1 MYQIDEDL
9 DSVNIS
15 GYFPSPL
22 DTKLKKSGNPDD
34 QTLPFLYIICFW
46 AVSFAYMCAWTSFG
60 SLISYYKHQYGSEF
74 YTKIYIAYYLPGLPV
89 CLLQYKFDTYHDIKY
104 GSHQTFLVR
113 GMFCISTMVFIIM
126 AMILLNQQ
134 FLLVLCF
141 GLLGALSW
149 AAHGTAS
156 TLAALYVFILFYY
169 CSSFFSCL

>member
-1 MYQIDEDL
+1 MLGTNMYQIDEDL

-104 GSHQTFLVR
+104 V
-113 GMFCISTMVFIIM
+113 FCV
-126 AMILLNQQ
+126 LLL
-134 FLLVLCF
+134 FLL
-141 GLLGALSW
+141 
-149 AAHGTAS
+149 
-156 TLAALYVFILFYY
+156 
-169 CSSFFSCL
+169 SCLSCLCLSVCLSVSLVSIYCCLLVCIL